1 MADAI
6 YETARISEL
15 ERDNGWSPIRRHLN
29 VMAFGV
35 NAWTKHESG
44 ATVIPEHDERP
55 SGHEELYL
63 VLAGHAVF
71 TVGTDTVDGPA
82 GTIVF
87 VRDPIAKR
95 GAVAR
100 DPETSVLAIG
110 GSPGQA
116 YRPRSWETNSDVI
129 ELFDRGLHQEAKQ
142 VLTEALERYE
152 DRATILY
159 NLACAEAQ
167 LGDAD
172 AAFEYLQAGL
182 SERPDL
188 AGIAREDSDLEPIRA
203 DPRFADVVA
212 VA

>member
-1 MADAI
+1 VADAI
-6 YETARISEL
+6 YETTRISEL

-29 VMAFGV
+29 VSAFGV
-35 NAWTKHESG
+35 NAWTKHEAG

-71 TVGTDTVDGPA
+71 TVATDEIDAPA

-87 VRDPIAKR
+87 VRDPLAQR

-100 DPETSVLAIG
+100 APDTSVLVVG
-110 GSPGQA
+110 GPPGQA
-116 YRPRSWETNSDVI
+116 YKPRSWEANSDVI
-129 ELFDRGLHQEAKQ
+129 ELFDRGLHEQAKQ
-142 VLTEALERYE
+142 VLTEALDRYE

-167 LGDAD
+167 LGDVD
-172 AAFEYLQAGL
+172 AALEYLRAGL
-182 SERPDL
+182 RERPDL
-188 AGIAREDSDLEPIRA
+188 AGTAREDSDLEPIRA
-203 DPRFADVVA
+203 DPRFAGIVA